1 MTTPPPPSGDA
12 SAAPA
17 AEPVCPRHPDRVS
30 YVRCQRCGRPTCPEC
45 QRQAAV
51 GVHCVD
57 CVRESARTAPVARS
71 AFGAPLRGGAP
82 VVTTTLVAVSIGSFL
97 LQLVLGRGGSNPW
110 TESLIFVPAFGE
122 AEPWRFLTAAF
133 LHSTGRGLLLHIGFN
148 MYALWIFGPG
158 LEQMLGRWRFLALY
172 LLAAVGGSVAFT
184 LLAAPG
190 SATWITGVVGAS
202 GAVFGLFGAMFV
214 LLRRLGRD
222 VRGMVALLLVN
233 AALPFVVGGIAWEAH
248 LGGFVVGLALGAAFA
263 YAPKDRRLQ
272 VAVAATAGTAIVL
285 VAVTALK
292 YATVD
297 PMFLL

>member
-1 MTTPPPPSGDA
+1 MSTPPPGVDPGPAPDA
-12 SAAPA
+12 V
-17 AEPVCPRHPDRVS
+17 PVCPRHPDRVS
-30 YVRCQRCGRPTCPEC
+30 YVRCQRCGRPACPEC

-57 CVRESARTAPVARS
+57 CVRASSRTAPVART
-71 AFGAPLRGGAP
+71 AFGAPLRGGPP
-82 VVTTTLVAVSIGSFL
+82 VVTMTLVGLSVASFL
-97 LQLVLGRGGSNPW
+97 LQLLLGRGGDNPW
-110 TESLIFVPAFGE
+110 TQSLLFVPAWGA

-172 LLAAVGGSVAFT
+172 LVAAVGGSVAFT
-184 LLAAPG
+184 LLATPG
-190 SATWITGVVGAS
+190 IGTSWTAGVVGAS

-248 LGGFVVGLALGAAFA
+248 LGGFVVGLGLGAAFA
-263 YAPKDRRLQ
+263 YAPKERRAQLGV
-272 VAVAATAGTAIVL
+272 VAVAGTLAVL
-285 VAVTALK
+285 VAAVAVR
-292 YATVD
+292 YATVN
-297 PMFLL
+297 PLLLL